1 MLQFESLLL
10 LKTRDQHGTR
20 RLRRSQDSPKTV
32 PRRPQDGPRRLK
44 TAPRRPRDGPGQRQN
59 DPGRLQDG
67 PKRPQDTPKTTPRQL
82 QDVLGRQFEY
92 FFDDLLIWTLRHA
105 NLKYCLKDLINLR
118 INLVHV
124 CSHSLGHPIY
134 LIFR

>member
-32 PRRPQDGPRRLK
+32 PRQPK
-44 TAPRRPRDGPGQRQN
+44 TAQDASTRPRDGPETA
-59 DPGRLQDG
+59 QDSAKTTQDSSKTAQSG
-67 PKRPQDTPKTTPRQL
+67 PKTHPRRPQDSSKTFWDGNL
-82 QDVLGRQFEY
+82 NI
-92 FFDDLLIWTLRHA
+92 FFDDFLNWTLRHA
-105 NLKYCLKDLINLR
+105 NLKYCFEDLINLR
-118 INLVHV
+118 INMVHV